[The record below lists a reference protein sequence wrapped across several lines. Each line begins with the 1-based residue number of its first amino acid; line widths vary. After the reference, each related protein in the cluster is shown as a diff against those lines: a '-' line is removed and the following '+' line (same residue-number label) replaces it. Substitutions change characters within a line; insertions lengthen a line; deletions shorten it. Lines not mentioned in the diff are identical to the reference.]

1 MKKPFSIRVEDNVS
15 RRYKALSA
23 VLNMDNAELLK
34 ELLLEKEQRLTDE
47 QRTAYDA
54 LLKAWQ

>member
-54 LLKAWQ
+54 LLKA